1 MGSLFRG
8 EPMCLA
14 QLFLQSGS
22 AYECLSEVGE
32 RGLAEFRDV
41 SSGDGARAP
50 SGALWEDRGGKG
62 PRRGPASWPGVE
74 KAEPGRGVPSGGCG
88 FQSGAV

>member
-41 SSGDGARAP
+41 SSGERGPSARRGFLGEVKGARG
-50 SGALWEDRGGKG
+50 GA
-62 PRRGPASWPGVE
+62 RRVGDAG
-74 KAEPGRGVPSGGCG
+74 KAEPGRVV
-88 FQSGAV
+88 AVGRVWVSFR